1 MTDSVSKSD
10 CGSAKEGEL
19 ITRLEEAAQEI
30 KGEVAE
36 IRAIFTGPIPP
47 PEMIGAYESALPG
60 LANRI
65 MMMAESEGQHR
76 HAQEQKAL
84 DAEIET
90 KRQALNADIESNKK
104 LVDAH
109 IREVWIGQVF
119 ALVIALVAL
128 CLGAYVAVQGYQF
141 AGAVIGAG
149 GLAGIVTAFLRG
161 GRKDDSSK
169 ETDSNN

>member
-109 IREVWIGQVF
+109 IREVLIINMPQP
-119 ALVIALVAL
+119 I
-128 CLGAYVAVQGYQF
+128 
-141 AGAVIGAG
+141 
-149 GLAGIVTAFLRG
+149 LRG
-161 GRKDDSSK
+161 DAAWAVSAPPPSPGAEAWRPGRIGD
-169 ETDSNN
+169 